1 MNSLTYFDIDY
12 AKLSESLSS
21 KTMEK
26 INHVVESIINAEK
39 NISKI
44 NESDIDGKAILEYEG
59 MTGTKTRHFYNN
71 ICSALNTRYLEIGTW
86 NGSSSI
92 SAVYKNNLDGVF
104 IDNWSQFDGD
114 SQIFVNSM
122 EKFKTKEST
131 YKLIEGDCWKVD
143 RSTLGVFNVY
153 LYDGGH
159 EIQEHYDAL
168 CHFYDNLAD
177 EFIFL
182 VDDFNWLGVREGTY
196 KAIKDLNLDVLFKHE
211 ILLKPED
218 LEGMPNHIGKK
229 TWWNGI
235 SIFVLRKHIS
245 I

>member
-1 MNSLTYFDIDY
+1 MNSLTTD
-12 AKLSESLSS
+12 KV
-21 KTMEK
+21 
-26 INHVVESIINAEK
+26 NHVLLSIRDAER

-44 NESDIDGKAILEYEG
+44 NESEIDGKLILEYAE

-71 ICSALNTRYLEIGTW
+71 ICSYPKARYLEIGTW

-92 SAVYKNNLDGVF
+92 SAAYKNNIDAVF
-104 IDNWSQFDGD
+104 IDNWSQFEGN
-114 SQIFVNSM
+114 SQIFVDSM
-122 EKFKTKEST
+122 ERFKTKDTT
-131 YKLIEGDCWKVD
+131 YKLVEGDCWKVD
-143 RSTLGVFNVY
+143 KSTLGIFNIY

-168 CHFYDNLAD
+168 AHFYDNLAD

-196 KAIKDLNLDVLFKHE
+196 RAIKDLKLDVLFKYE

-218 LEGMPNHIGKK
+218 LEGMPLKK
-229 TWWNGI
+229 
-235 SIFVLRKHIS
+235 L
-245 I
+245 